1 MTVSMSARLAL
12 FHGFPGQVWLSLHV
26 VDRIHFGVLV
36 GFVEFDTARHAGE
49 TLCSSKTVSDG
60 LGVLGTAAHH
70 VCDQHDLVIGMSVE
84 VRRIRVIFGF
94 ERLNELAN
102 DITLVG
108 RIELNN
114 ADIAQRGLSGLLLK
128 TEGQPNS
135 TELYGLA
142 AAALDDA

>member
-12 FHGFPGQVWLSLHV
+12 FHGFPGQVCLSLHV

-49 TLCSSKTVSDG
+49 TLCSSKAVPDG
-60 LGVLGTAAHH
+60 LGILSAAAHH

-84 VRRIRVIFGF
+84 VRRICVIFDF
-94 ERLNELAN
+94 ECLNELTN

-114 ADIAQRGLSGLLLK
+114 ADIAQGSLSGLLLK
-128 TEGQPNS
+128 TEGQPNR

-142 AAALDDA
+142 ATTL